1 MTRPDVIEDVFIS
14 TVGVCDGVY
23 VKISIFHL
31 DVNCLVDTGSS
42 RTIISRTTFNQ
53 ISPRNRRRLVTI
65 DISLLSLKLAD
76 GSPLACYAGIIV
88 PVRIGNVVVKQA
100 VLVANISDPAILGLD
115 FMRSH
120 GCQIDMTTQ
129 EFEVRGQRVPYNQ
142 TKNRA
147 DQGKVRLDKNC
158 EIEPRCQTIVWTKA
172 DETFQ
177 FGCLIEANPDF
188 EQRYNLKVA
197 SCLAGE
203 SVDMIPI
210 RLMNIGLNPVKLYKN
225 TVVAFVEPLQG
236 DPVNLFETEST
247 GQVQHDI
254 VNQIHVQPDTSPDC
268 PTQEEELPEYLS
280 DLYAQATIG
289 MEWEQKQVVAQ
300 LLKDLKSVFA
310 ENSSDLGRT
319 TVAEHEINTGDAVP
333 IKQRPRRTPISFRGE
348 EEKEIQ
354 SMLDKGVIKESS
366 SPWSSPVVLV
376 RKKDGSTRFCVDYRH
391 LNEVT
396 RKDSYPLP
404 RMEDCFD
411 SLTGSKFF
419 STMDL
424 ASGYWQIKMKD
435 TDQAKTAFVTRSG
448 LYEFLVMPFGLV
460 GAPSTFER
468 CMETVLRQLQWQTCL
483 VYLDD
488 VIVFSSD
495 FSDHVHHLKEVLT
508 RLKSAGLKLKPAK
521 CHFFQRQVAFLGH
534 VVSESGIATDPEKIQ
549 AVVSWPPPNCVTQVR
564 AYLGF
569 CSYYR
574 RFIPNFSDIANP
586 LSRLT
591 GKNVPFKWTLQCQ
604 EAFEKLKEKLILPL
618 LCLTLQIL
626 GSTFWIQMH
635 RIWQLERF

>member
-1 MTRPDVIEDVFIS
+1 M
-14 TVGVCDGVY
+14 
-23 VKISIFHL
+23 
-31 DVNCLVDTGSS
+31 
-42 RTIISRTTFNQ
+42 
-53 ISPRNRRRLVTI
+53 

-100 VLVANISDPAILGLD
+100 VLVANIFDPAILGLD
-115 FMRSH
+115 FMRFH

-210 RLMNIGLNPVKLYKN
+210 RLMNIGLNPVKFYKN

-236 DPVNLFETEST
+236 DPVNLFEST

-268 PTQEEELPEYLS
+268 HTQEEELPEYLS

-366 SPWSSPVVLV
+366 SGVVL
-376 RKKDGSTRFCVDYRH
+376 
-391 LNEVT
+391 
-396 RKDSYPLP
+396 
-404 RMEDCFD
+404 
-411 SLTGSKFF
+411 
-419 STMDL
+419 
-424 ASGYWQIKMKD
+424 
-435 TDQAKTAFVTRSG
+435 
-448 LYEFLVMPFGLV
+448 LYL
-460 GAPSTFER
+460 FER
-468 CMETVLRQLQWQTCL
+468 KMAAQDSVL
-483 VYLDD
+483 
-488 VIVFSSD
+488 I
-495 FSDHVHHLKEVLT
+495 
-508 RLKSAGLKLKPAK
+508 
-521 CHFFQRQVAFLGH
+521 
-534 VVSESGIATDPEKIQ
+534 IA
-549 AVVSWPPPNCVTQVR
+549 V
-564 AYLGF
+564 
-569 CSYYR
+569 
-574 RFIPNFSDIANP
+574 
-586 LSRLT
+586 
-591 GKNVPFKWTLQCQ
+591 
-604 EAFEKLKEKLILPL
+604 
-618 LCLTLQIL
+618 
-626 GSTFWIQMH
+626 
-635 RIWQLERF
+635 